1 MPEEISM
8 MTSRI
13 EEEQQENLYSQFE
26 SVKNKINDSKPTLTL
41 VNLKFLDENV
51 TISNSSNS
59 VDKTPATIENP
70 KNFNTC
76 IFFNQYFSSR

>member
-13 EEEQQENLYSQFE
+13 EEEERENPYCQIQSD
-26 SVKNKINDSKPTLTL
+26 KNDIKPTLTL

-70 KNFNTC
+70 KNFNTS
-76 IFFNQYFSSR
+76 IFS